1 MKEETVDMETV
12 LSKKYA
18 ISIIL
23 YLYSHPDKVCKKD
36 IQDIFK
42 SDRTIHRRLGELR
55 VAGLLQ
61 WDDEPGTQCNRMF
74 VELTDTGKKVSKLLK
89 EIMGYIEKGE

>member
-1 MKEETVDMETV
+1 MSKETVDMETV

-18 ISIIL
+18 ISILL
-23 YLYSHPDKVCKKD
+23 YLYGHPDKVCKKD

-42 SDRTIHRRLGELR
+42 SDRTVHRRLGELR
-55 VAGLLQ
+55 GVRLLQ
-61 WDDEPGTQCNRMF
+61 WDDNPGTQHNRMF

-89 EIMGYIEKGE
+89 EMMGYIE

>member
-1 MKEETVDMETV
+1 MSERTIDMETV

-18 ISIIL
+18 ISILL
-23 YLYSHPDKVCKKD
+23 YLYDHPDKVCKKD

-55 VAGLLQ
+55 GVRLLQ
-61 WDDEPGTQCNRMF
+61 WDDNPGIQCNRMF

-89 EIMGYIEKGE
+89 KTMEYIE